1 MPARTRD
8 KIKSYLTAS
17 TITTTRVREALAL
30 AINSSTFQW
39 Y

>member
-8 KIKSYLTAS
+8 ALKAYLAGGTLNAA
-17 TITTTRVREALAL
+17 RVRETLAL